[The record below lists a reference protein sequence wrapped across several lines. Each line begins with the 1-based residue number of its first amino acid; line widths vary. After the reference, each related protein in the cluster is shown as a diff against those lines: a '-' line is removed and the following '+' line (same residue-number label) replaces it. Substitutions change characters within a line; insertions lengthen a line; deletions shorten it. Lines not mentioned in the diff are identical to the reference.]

1 MGSSACKPSDTGGC
15 SRVPPEHSAPQRQS
29 LAAGL
34 QRWQCLWALSLAWS
48 CRCCCCKSNPAPAK
62 KLSDAFYACWCKCS
76 FQSALMCVPTTANV
90 DCDPSGGTSECLLG
104 CNRQF
109 ANARAGMYDAQLIQ
123 LPFLALPAC
132 QNSWHMAY
140 LLSLI
145 CLPSQNVD
153 DAITGIRNLQTS
165 KRQLENL
172 LTSLVWSS
180 SQQQEAMTIH
190 EFTNSSDMQDIS
202 EVCIPPQAGLLHS
215 SGDRAR

>member
-1 MGSSACKPSDTGGC
+1 MHWAAVHASQVTQVAAANFHLNIVRHRGKALLLGFKDGNAC
-15 SRVPPEHSAPQRQS
+15 
-29 LAAGL
+29 GL
-34 QRWQCLWALSLAWS
+34 QASLGHADAAVA
-48 CRCCCCKSNPAPAK
+48 NPILHQQK

-123 LPFLALPAC
+123 PPFLALPAC

-145 CLPSQNVD
+145 CLPSHNVV
-153 DAITGIRNLQTS
+153 DALTGICNLQTS
-165 KRQLENL
+165 KRRLENL
-172 LTSLVWSS
+172 
-180 SQQQEAMTIH
+180 
-190 EFTNSSDMQDIS
+190 
-202 EVCIPPQAGLLHS
+202 
-215 SGDRAR
+215 